1 MHPYELPD
9 VPDPATG
16 DAGNFDDGD
25 DDAGGD
31 AIDSLFVDAA
41 VLVVQTQQ
49 GSTSLIQ
56 RRMKLGY
63 NRAGRIMDQLS
74 EFGIVGKANGS
85 KPREV
90 LMKTEAQLRDLLASK
105 GLL

>member
-1 MHPYELPD
+1 MPT
-9 VPDPATG
+9 V
-16 DAGNFDDGD
+16 
-25 DDAGGD
+25 
-31 AIDSLFVDAA
+31 AISSGFLYRGSIAIFGLRRSSDL
-41 VLVVQTQQ
+41 
-49 GSTSLIQ
+49 STSLIQ